1 MSLLLL
7 FRLLM
12 SSLLVLMEPC
22 ALKVSRVSYIA
33 TIKSYAEQCDLTLVG
48 CLLGKGPLI
57 GETEGDLDTDGA
69 VVGTN
74 EEGLL
79 DDDGPGDDDGA
90 QP

>member
-1 MSLLLL
+1 M
-7 FRLLM
+7 
-12 SSLLVLMEPC
+12 
-22 ALKVSRVSYIA
+22 
-33 TIKSYAEQCDLTLVG
+33 
-48 CLLGKGPLI
+48 LGKGPLI

-90 QP
+90 QPS